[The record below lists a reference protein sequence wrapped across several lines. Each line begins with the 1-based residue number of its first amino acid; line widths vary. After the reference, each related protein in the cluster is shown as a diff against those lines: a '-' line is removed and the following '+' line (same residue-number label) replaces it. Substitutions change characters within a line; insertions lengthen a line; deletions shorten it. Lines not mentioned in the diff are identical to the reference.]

1 MIEQVI
7 TYGSQNISYQ
17 VSFSQRK
24 TLDISVHPDQKITVK
39 APTGTPLEAIAK
51 RVKHRAH
58 WIIKQQQYFSQFTP
72 RTPSRRYVGGETHL
86 YLGRQYRLKIEAAI
100 DTQVKLKGGYILIQT
115 PQINGSETI
124 KNILEKWYS
133 SRAKIKFRE
142 RLNFC
147 FTSFQKYGYIC
158 PSLQI
163 RRLSKRWGSLTHSGK
178 IILNQDLIR
187 ASTNCI
193 DYVIIHEL
201 CHLKYQDHSPHFYEF
216 LTLMMPDWEIRKHKL
231 ETLLS

>member
-124 KNILEKWYS
+124 
-133 SRAKIKFRE
+133 
-142 RLNFC
+142 
-147 FTSFQKYGYIC
+147 
-158 PSLQI
+158 
-163 RRLSKRWGSLTHSGK
+163 
-178 IILNQDLIR
+178 NQDLIR